1 VEPAQETLQAPE
13 LGGPG
18 GGGRIAGGGGGCS
31 LKGSGEQ
38 QVPQST
44 PLRLS
49 TVAHGELMKAAQVWL
64 PTGRLQSGV

>member
-1 VEPAQETLQAPE
+1 MPQAPVP
-13 LGGPG
+13 GRPG
-18 GGGRIAGGGGGCS
+18 GGGLGGRGGGGGGGRTVS
-31 LKGSGEQ
+31 REQ